1 MKVRALLSRIRG
13 SFASRRSEEDDE
25 ELQAH
30 LAMLAERFERQ
41 GMSSGEAAYAA
52 KRQFGGVTRTK
63 ENLRERR
70 ALLHFDVLLQDLK
83 HAFRQIK
90 GAPGFT
96 ATAALTLALGIGATT
111 AVFAVVYVVLL
122 QPLPYVQPNR
132 LVLVEMQRQIR
143 GTHGV
148 PNSLSYPNFFD
159 LRANNR
165 VFEHMVSFRQAQF
178 TLSDTQPAINVDGEI
193 VSWDLFPLLGIRPAL
208 GRGFLPG
215 EERAGTH
222 AVILSHELWQ
232 SRFGG
237 QKNIIGRSIRING
250 KLFTVDGVAPAGS
263 RFPPQNPNVQL
274 WVTLSEDLASYAKQ
288 RGAGVLDAAMA
299 RLKPGVTLQQA
310 QAQMDSVAGALAKEY
325 PDSNRNMPATYVRS
339 AFEILVGHNREP
351 ILILLGAV
359 GLLLL
364 IACANVANL
373 LLARSAERGREFALR
388 AALGASRPALIR
400 QLLVESLAL
409 GLLGSGGGVLLA
421 FLALYTILP
430 FAGTSIPRIM
440 QAGLNGYVLVFC
452 VGLAIVTSVLFSLAP
467 AIHVA
472 RSDLAGSLKA
482 GAPTIGRGHDRLRSV
497 LVVAQICLGLV
508 LLSGAGLLITS
519 FLHLERH
526 NPGFQ
531 PNHLL
536 TFNINAPGL
545 SDATKQI
552 AFSDRL
558 LQRLRTIPGV
568 SSAAIGRPIPLT
580 GIQISASFNIE
591 ERPKPPW
598 ERPHSSVAT
607 VTPGYFETLSISML
621 RGRAFSERD
630 NANSPPVLIVNQAF
644 AKRYFPGE
652 DAIGKRIEFNSKLRE
667 IVGVVGNATQRPLN
681 PEPDPIYYFPYKQ
694 LPWGIGTII
703 LRTSVPP
710 LRVESAAR
718 VVVSKMGKAIPVYR
732 VRTMG
737 QVASTVIA
745 GPRFQTLLLTSF
757 SAIALLLTAVGLY
770 GVLAY
775 SVTRRRREL
784 GIRLALGAERTNV
797 VGLVM
802 RQAMLLVVIGIGFGI
817 AGALASTRLLRT
829 MIYGASPNVWLLLA
843 VACAVLVITGLIAA
857 FVPARRAASV
867 NPMEALRSE

>member
-1 MKVRALLSRIRG
+1 MTLRSVLARIRA

-41 GMSSGEAAYAA
+41 GMTPEEAAFAA
-52 KRQFGGVTRTK
+52 KRQFGGVTRAK

-70 ALLHFDVLLQDLK
+70 ALLHFDVLLRDLK
-83 HAFRQIK
+83 YAYRQIR
-90 GAPGFT
+90 GNPGFT

-111 AVFAVVYVVLL
+111 AVFAVVYAVLL
-122 QPLPYVQPNR
+122 NPLPYSQPNR
-132 LVLVEMQRQIR
+132 LVLLQMR
-143 GTHGV
+143 GTNGA

-159 LRANNR
+159 LRAHNQ
-165 VFEHMVSFRQAQF
+165 VFEHLVSFREESF
-178 TLSDTQPAINVDGEI
+178 TVSNTQPAISVDGEI

-208 GRGFLPG
+208 GRGFLPS

-222 AVILSHELWQ
+222 VVILSHELWQ

-237 QKNIIGRSIRING
+237 NRKIIGRSIKING
-250 KLFTVDGVAPAGS
+250 ELFTVVGVAPAGFQ
-263 RFPPQNPNVQL
+263 FPPQSPNVQL
-274 WVTLSEDLASYAKQ
+274 WTTLSVDLADYAKQ
-288 RGAGVLDAAMA
+288 RGAGVLDAAIG

-325 PDSNRNMPATYVRS
+325 PNSNRNMPATYVKP
-339 AFEILVGHNREP
+339 AFEVLVGSTRGP
-351 ILILLGAV
+351 LFILLGAV

-373 LLARSAERGREFALR
+373 LLARSTDRGREFALR

-409 GLLGSGGGVLLA
+409 GLLGSGAGVLLA
-421 FLALYTILP
+421 ILALHAILP
-430 FAGTSIPRIM
+430 FAGTSIPRIV
-440 QAGLNGYVLVFC
+440 QAGLNGYVLVFS
-452 VGLAIVTSVLFSLAP
+452 VGLAVVTSVLFSLAP

-482 GAPTIGRGHDRLRSV
+482 GARTIGRGHDRLRNV

-508 LLSGAGLLITS
+508 LLSGAGLLIAS

-526 NPGFQ
+526 DPGFR
-531 PNHLL
+531 PDHLL

-545 SDATKQI
+545 SDAAKQV

-558 LQRLRTIPGV
+558 LQRLRAIPGV
-568 SSAAIGRPIPLT
+568 LSAVIGRPIPLT
-580 GIQISASFNIE
+580 GIQIRASFDIE
-591 ERPKPPW
+591 ERRAPPW
-598 ERPHSSVAT
+598 ERPHSSVAI
-607 VTPGYFETLSISML
+607 VTSGYFETLGIPIL
-621 RGRAFSERD
+621 RGRAFSGRD

-644 AKRYFPGE
+644 AKKYFPGE
-652 DAIGKRIEFNSKLRE
+652 NAIGKRIEFNSKLRE

-681 PEPDPIYYFPYKQ
+681 PDPDPIYYFPYKQ
-694 LPWGIGTII
+694 LSWGIGTII

-710 LRVESAAR
+710 LSVESAAR
-718 VVVSKMGKAIPVYR
+718 AVVSKMGKEIPVYH
-732 VRTMG
+732 VRTMD
-737 QVASTVIA
+737 QVASSVIA
-745 GPRFQTLLLTSF
+745 GPRFQMLLMSSF

-784 GIRLALGAERTNV
+784 GIRIALGAERTNV

-802 RQAMLLVVIGIGFGI
+802 RRAMLLVVIGIGLGI
-817 AGALASTRLLRT
+817 VGAVASEHLLRT
-829 MIYGASPNVWLLLA
+829 MIYGASPNSSLLLGI
-843 VACAVLVITGLIAA
+843 ACAVLVITGLVAA
-857 FVPARRAASV
+857 FIPARRAASV
-867 NPMEALRSE
+867 DPMEALRSE